1 MLLMTLL
8 IFTALFP
15 FIHYFDDLFNDYIIY
30 RKNTLVRS

>member
-1 MLLMTLL
+1 MIT
-8 IFTALFP
+8 FDVFP